1 MTKEDLNH
9 KKRDPR
15 STIDDEIYWLDANG
29 NILSGS
35 TGAESG
41 NDPSALGMLGNRFGE
56 FYSAD
61 EVKSGKPIRDLQRA
75 EAQGRF
81 DEEVGRVRKDGTE
94 FRATVTTA
102 AMRDGSHQLRGF
114 VRIVRDFAQVSEDAK
129 ALVEAKVALEARVK
143 ERTQDLLRSNT
154 ELEQFAYIASHDLQT
169 PLRHISSYV
178 QLLTTKIRKTHGL
191 DEKTERWVNYILT
204 GTQQMKSLISDLLS
218 YSRIGRID
226 MHVEEIDLAELLS
239 QVREDLKQTIDATN
253 AQLIYGQSPKI
264 FGIKSQIEQLF
275 QNLIE
280 NALKFK
286 KANTAPIVTISCEED
301 GKFWRFSV
309 SDNGIGIDSKY
320 SDRIFKMFH
329 RLHSADQIEGTGI
342 GLAVCKKI
350 VEFHGGKIGLNPDH
364 SNGAA
369 FFFTL
374 PKKEK
379 VTSLFLAKQ
388 TEGSP

>member
-1 MTKEDLNH
+1 MTHEDLNH

-15 STIDDEIYWLDANG
+15 STINHEIYWLDANG

-41 NDPSALGMLGNRFGE
+41 NGQSALGMLGNRFGN
-56 FYSAD
+56 FYSAG

-75 EAQGRF
+75 KAQGQF
-81 DEEVGRVRKDGTE
+81 DEEVDRVRKDGTE

-102 AMRDGSHQLRGF
+102 AMRDGSHQLLGFVKIVRGF
-114 VRIVRDFAQVSEDAK
+114 SQVSEDAQ
-129 ALVEAKVALEARVK
+129 ALFEAKETLEARVK

-178 QLLTTKIRKTHGL
+178 QLLTTKIRITHDL

-218 YSRIGRID
+218 YSRIGRVD
-226 MHVEEIDLAELLS
+226 LHVEEIDLAELLS
-239 QVREDLKQTIDATN
+239 QVSEDLKQTIDATN
-253 AQLIYGQSPKI
+253 AQLIYSQSPKI

-286 KANTAPIVTISCEED
+286 KADTAPIVTISCEDD

-309 SDNGIGIDSKY
+309 SDNGIGIDPKY

-329 RLHSADQIEGTGI
+329 RLHSADQFKGTGI

-374 PKKEK
+374 PKEGEGHFA
-379 VTSLFLAKQ
+379 FLGQSK
-388 TEGSP
+388 